1 MTRLIQWDL
10 IELRI
15 SGARVAELARQEV
28 AARKVPLTDLR
39 LDFVPGQIGIAG
51 KAVKGISLPFRL
63 AIRRIVP
70 RGSSIDVPFESVSA
84 FGFIPLPRL
93 LFQLFGSMALADGVE
108 LHPETMTLT
117 LRLDRFLPSFVD
129 AEVEEVRIIAGGLI
143 VRIGPGGADP
153 PPASQK

>member
-153 PPASQK
+153 PPASVK

>member
-10 IELRI
+10 LELRV
-15 SGARVAELARQEV
+15 SGARLTEIALQEV
-28 AARKVPLTDLR
+28 AARKAPVTELC

-51 KAVKGISLPFRL
+51 KLVKGISLPFRL
-63 AIRRIVP
+63 AIRKIIP
-70 RGSSIDVPFESVSA
+70 RGNSIEVPFESVSA
-84 FGFIPLPRL
+84 FGFIPVPKL

-117 LRLDRFLPSFVD
+117 LRLDRFLPTFID
-129 AEVEEVRIIAGGLI
+129 AEVEEVRVVAGGLI

-153 PPASQK
+153 PPPSS